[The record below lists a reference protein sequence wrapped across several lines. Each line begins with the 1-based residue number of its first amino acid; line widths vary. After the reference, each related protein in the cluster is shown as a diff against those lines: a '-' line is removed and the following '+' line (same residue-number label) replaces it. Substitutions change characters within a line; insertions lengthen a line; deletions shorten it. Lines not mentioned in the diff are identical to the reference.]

1 MRVTKCWD
9 TASYWWRKWTSFPVL
24 SSKLRPVLKLL
35 DQYGFPNTCA
45 PKLFFSI
52 PLTLKTRYELPIIS
66 LRHALMIQEISRRFD
81 KLKFIFI
88 EFSGPTTIMQSWT
101 VPLNKIPAMVAFDS
115 HLTSLS
121 LSLSL
126 SFSSIENKDMK
137 KLLPFSPQLEESS
150 IVSLFTCLGLMFS
163 EKRQFGFSYGQ
174 KIRRNLGLSNEIFYY
189 NQTYWLHQTF
199 ASISIFIFVK
209 VYT

>member
-9 TASYWWRKWTSFPVL
+9 TASYLWRKWTSFPVL

-121 LSLSL
+121 LSLSHFPAL
-126 SFSSIENKDMK
+126 KIKIWKNCYPSALNLKRAALFHCLPVWDWCSLKRDSLVSVMAKKFAEIWVYAMK
-137 KLLPFSPQLEESS
+137 YFIITKHIDCTKLLQVLA
-150 IVSLFTCLGLMFS
+150 SLYL
-163 EKRQFGFSYGQ
+163 
-174 KIRRNLGLSNEIFYY
+174 
-189 NQTYWLHQTF
+189 
-199 ASISIFIFVK
+199 
-209 VYT
+209 